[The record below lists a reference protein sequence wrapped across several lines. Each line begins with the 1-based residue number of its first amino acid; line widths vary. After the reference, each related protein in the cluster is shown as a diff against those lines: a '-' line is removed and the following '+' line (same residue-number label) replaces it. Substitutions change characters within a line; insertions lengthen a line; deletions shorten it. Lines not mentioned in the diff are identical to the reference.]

1 MSKSEQMTRALS
13 GRYHGCSR
21 EPGFEVDLRIDV
33 DAPPPSRWI
42 SADVFEV
49 MGDARAHLGS
59 LVLVEPGSVV
69 DEDGGLTFFGRAT
82 FTTSTATP
90 WIEVR
95 IPRVAPT
102 ETQRATLARFD
113 SRGGKP
119 GPVYNCVFVS
129 RHFRRVK
136 LVEDYE
142 EGVKP
147 VDLDDTAVIES
158 EKTGRQITIVSAFD
172 EAGIELQTGELNRV
186 SPGGAGEDGYWS
198 DAELHAAMVNRLDS
212 LDKRKAPEWAVWL
225 LHAWMHERDCPYDG
239 SKEGSKETYGILFDR
254 QPQRHGCAVFYRWL
268 QDGSELERRRS
279 QVYACVHE
287 IGHSF
292 NLKHCWS
299 ESILGPGRPEA
310 LSWLNY
316 PDAYPGGE
324 KRFWDEFKF
333 SFDAPERTH
342 LRHAY
347 YNDIIMAG
355 GRLPQPPDAR
365 DTGVRLQV
373 LTPREF
379 QYGVPVA
386 VGLKLT
392 TAGRMPSPPV
402 IGPRAGNVDIIIRR
416 PDRTEFVFEPL
427 LHHCRTD
434 APTAALEIR
443 DDAFVHYGKG
453 GFAFSEPGMYV
464 LRARY
469 VAPDG
474 SIVMSE
480 PEWTEVRPP
489 LSRADRDAQK
499 LLSDDEH
506 GQQVGELMS
515 LVGSSAE
522 KLRQGN
528 EKLQEFIDRHPNHP
542 VAAVARLALGTNAAR
557 AFKTINRDGTSSF
570 SPGDETRA
578 KKFLTD
584 ALDIDR
590 LRRVSEAAG
599 KTRTEAV
606 PTPSLTDELVR
617 IGTKR
622 DVPAGVEHFIRSRR
636 YEITAA
642 IARLS

>member
-1 MSKSEQMTRALS
+1 MSKSEQITRALN

-33 DAPPPSRWI
+33 DAPPPSPWI
-42 SADVFEV
+42 SADVFDV
-49 MGDARAHLGS
+49 TGDAKAHLGS
-59 LVLVEPGSVV
+59 LVLVEPESVV
-69 DEDGGLTFFGRAT
+69 DEDGGVTLSGRAT

-95 IPRVAPT
+95 IPQVGPK

-113 SRGGKP
+113 SRGGNP
-119 GPVYNCVFVS
+119 GPVYDCDFVS
-129 RHFRRVK
+129 RHFRCVE
-136 LVEDYE
+136 LVEAYE
-142 EGVKP
+142 KAVHP
-147 VDLDDTAVIES
+147 VDLDDTAVIKS

-172 EAGIELQTGELNRV
+172 EAGIELQTRKPTLV
-186 SPGGAGEDGYWS
+186 DPGAAGEDGCWS
-198 DAELHAAMVNRLDS
+198 DAELHAAMAEHLDS
-212 LDKRKAPEWAVWL
+212 TTASEWAVWL
-225 LHAWMHERDCPYDG
+225 LHAWMHERDRPYDG
-239 SKEGSKETYGILFDR
+239 SKKTYGILFDR
-254 QPQRHGCAVFYRWL
+254 QPKRHGCAVFYGWL
-268 QDGSELERRRS
+268 QEGSDLEKRRS

-316 PDAYPGGE
+316 PHAYPGGE
-324 KRFWDEFKF
+324 KKFWDEFRF
-333 SFDAPERTH
+333 SFDAPECTH

-355 GRLPQPPDAR
+355 GRVPEPPDAR

-373 LTPREF
+373 FAPREL

-434 APTAALEIR
+434 APTAAREIR
-443 DDAFVHYGKG
+443 DYAFVHYGKG
-453 GFAFSEPGMYV
+453 GFAFDEPGMYV
-464 LRARY
+464 LHARY
-469 VAPDG
+469 LAPDG

-499 LLSDDEH
+499 LLSEDEH
-506 GQQVGELMS
+506 GHVGALMS
-515 LVGSSAE
+515 LVGSRPETPSEGA
-522 KLRQGN
+522 Q
-528 EKLQEFIDRHPNHP
+528 KLQEFIDRHPNHP

-557 AFKTINRDGTSSF
+557 AFKTIKSDGTASVSRR
-570 SPGDETRA
+570 DETTA
-578 KKFLTD
+578 KEFLGKVLDIDHLRRVTD
-584 ALDIDR
+584 ALDKTKT
-590 LRRVSEAAG
+590 AA
-599 KTRTEAV
+599 ALA
-606 PTPSLTDELVR
+606 PTLTDELVR

-622 DVPAGVEHFIRSRR
+622 DVPAGVDLFIRSRR
-636 YEITAA
+636 HEIAAA